1 MKLQPFYVFYVLI
14 LFIVSACKPSGYTS
28 SVACDDFPEVE
39 ILTKDSVKINE
50 ILIPVWMS
58 VCDDKAVVHSMKTD
72 DVFFVYGLPEF
83 KFLYKTGVRGEGPDD
98 FGFVQ
103 KIQSADGDGTGIP
116 VTEFTNGCTSAL
128 VFGGGSVTRTD
139 VEKLRHFPMA
149 LRIDDSLGVICTIKK
164 LKVVNTFSGQ
174 TVDSVVST
182 QTIVENVETKW
193 EKSVYKTGSQSYNRS
208 VMSTVRNGLVATA
221 FGRTVVLGY
230 TGMDRLEFYGADDAG
245 KLTVRS
251 VYGADSV
258 FSAEKDVVRG
268 YMELIP
274 TKDYLF
280 ARYMERDK
288 KGYAGIRIFT
298 WDGRPVKQFL
308 LEGRCHFYEI
318 DVRRNTI
325 YAIDQNADFE
335 YVYRYRYSI

>member
-1 MKLQPFYVFYVLI
+1 
-14 LFIVSACKPSGYTS
+14 
-28 SVACDDFPEVE
+28 
-39 ILTKDSVKINE
+39 
-50 ILIPVWMS
+50 
-58 VCDDKAVVHSMKTD
+58 
-72 DVFFVYGLPEF
+72 
-83 KFLYKTGVRGEGPDD
+83 
-98 FGFVQ
+98 
-103 KIQSADGDGTGIP
+103 
-116 VTEFTNGCTSAL
+116 
-128 VFGGGSVTRTD
+128 
-139 VEKLRHFPMA
+139 
-149 LRIDDSLGVICTIKK
+149 
-164 LKVVNTFSGQ
+164 
-174 TVDSVVST
+174 
-182 QTIVENVETKW
+182 
-193 EKSVYKTGSQSYNRS
+193 
-208 VMSTVRNGLVATA
+208 
-221 FGRTVVLGY
+221 
-230 TGMDRLEFYGADDAG
+230 MDRLEFYGADDAG

-318 DVRRNTI
+318 DVRRNTV